1 MLPAGYPPQ
10 LLFSS
15 RPDAVVHSPRP
26 FVALLPF
33 CLSAVSRPR
42 AAQPSSGFSAFPVRT
57 PHSLPPV
64 SQLFPSARR
73 TAFLR
78 FLHFPHPRA
87 HSLSPVSPLSP
98 SVRRPASFLFICCFP
113 SARRTAFL
121 RFLSFSRPVVPP
133 PFPVFRSAS
142 FTSIKKAPRREPK
155 IKTLLK
161 IARIRRIL
169 QKVSEFSV

>member
-15 RPDAVVHSPRP
+15 RPDAVVHFPRS

-33 CLSAVSRPR
+33 CLSAFPVRTPHSLPPISQLFPSAR
-42 AAQPSSGFSAFPVRT
+42 AQPFSGFSTFPIRT

-64 SQLFPSARR
+64 SQLFPSGW
-73 TAFLR
+73 
-78 FLHFPHPRA
+78 
-87 HSLSPVSPLSP
+87 P
-98 SVRRPASFLFICCFP
+98 S
-113 SARRTAFL
+113 
-121 RFLSFSRPVVPP
+121 
-133 PFPVFRSAS
+133 PFPVFRSDS
-142 FTSIKKAPRREPK
+142 LTSIKKAPRREPK

>member
-10 LLFSS
+10 LLFSA

-33 CLSAVSRPR
+33 CLSA
-42 AAQPSSGFSAFPVRT
+42 FPVR
-57 PHSLPPV
+57 
-64 SQLFPSARR
+64 A
-73 TAFLR
+73 
-78 FLHFPHPRA
+78 
-87 HSLSPVSPLSP
+87 
-98 SVRRPASFLFICCFP
+98 
-113 SARRTAFL
+113 RTAFL
-121 RFLSFSRPVVPP
+121 RFLSFSRPHAAQPSSGFSTFPVRAHTAFLRFLSFSRPAGPP

-142 FTSIKKAPRREPK
+142 LTSIKKAPRREPK

>member
-15 RPDAVVHSPRP
+15 RPDAVVH
-26 FVALLPF
+26 
-33 CLSAVSRPR
+33 
-42 AAQPSSGFSAFPVRT
+42 
-57 PHSLPPV
+57 
-64 SQLFPSARR
+64 
-73 TAFLR
+73 
-78 FLHFPHPRA
+78 FPHPRA
-87 HSLSPVSPLSP
+87 HSLSPVSPL
-98 SVRRPASFLFICCFP
+98 FP
-113 SARRTAFL
+113 SARRTAFLRFLSFSRPHAAQPSSGFSTFPVRARTAFL

-142 FTSIKKAPRREPK
+142 LTSIKKAPRREPK

>member
-10 LLFSS
+10 LLFSA

-33 CLSAVSRPR
+33 CLSA
-42 AAQPSSGFSAFPVRT
+42 FPVRT
-57 PHSLPPV
+57 
-64 SQLFPSARR
+64 
-73 TAFLR
+73 
-78 FLHFPHPRA
+78 
-87 HSLSPVSPLSP
+87 
-98 SVRRPASFLFICCFP
+98 
-113 SARRTAFL
+113 RTAFL
-121 RFLSFSRPVVPP
+121 RFLSFSRPHAAQPSSGFSTFPVRARSLPP
-133 PFPVFRSAS
+133 VSQLFPSGWPSPFPVFRSDS
-142 FTSIKKAPRREPK
+142 LTSIKKAPRREPK

>member
-15 RPDAVVHSPRP
+15 RPDAVVHFPRS

-33 CLSAVSRPR
+33 CLSAFPVRAPHSLPPVSQLFPSAR
-42 AAQPSSGFSAFPVRT
+42 AQPFSGFSTFPVRT

-64 SQLFPSARR
+64 SQLFPSGW
-73 TAFLR
+73 
-78 FLHFPHPRA
+78 
-87 HSLSPVSPLSP
+87 P
-98 SVRRPASFLFICCFP
+98 S
-113 SARRTAFL
+113 
-121 RFLSFSRPVVPP
+121 
-133 PFPVFRSAS
+133 PFPVFRSDS
-142 FTSIKKAPRREPK
+142 LTSIKKAPRREPK

>member
-15 RPDAVVHSPRP
+15 RPDAVVH
-26 FVALLPF
+26 
-33 CLSAVSRPR
+33 
-42 AAQPSSGFSAFPVRT
+42 
-57 PHSLPPV
+57 
-64 SQLFPSARR
+64 
-73 TAFLR
+73 
-78 FLHFPHPRA
+78 FPHPRA
-87 HSLSPVSPLSP
+87 HSLSPVSPL
-98 SVRRPASFLFICCFP
+98 FP

-121 RFLSFSRPVVPP
+121 RFLSFSRPHAAQPSSGFSTFPIRTPHSLPP
-133 PFPVFRSAS
+133 ISQLFPSGWPSPFPVFRSDS
-142 FTSIKKAPRREPK
+142 LTSIKKAPRREPK

>member
-10 LLFSS
+10 LLFSA
-15 RPDAVVHSPRP
+15 RPDAVVHFPRS

-33 CLSAVSRPR
+33 CLSA
-42 AAQPSSGFSAFPVRT
+42 FPVR
-57 PHSLPPV
+57 
-64 SQLFPSARR
+64 A
-73 TAFLR
+73 
-78 FLHFPHPRA
+78 
-87 HSLSPVSPLSP
+87 
-98 SVRRPASFLFICCFP
+98 
-113 SARRTAFL
+113 RTAFL
-121 RFLSFSRPVVPP
+121 RFLSFSRLVVPL

-142 FTSIKKAPRREPK
+142 LTSIKKAPRREPK